1 MALPKVNY
9 AIFATVG
16 KTKQKF
22 QCLPVFIN
30 DVKDTSLPQENI
42 RGDIW

>member
-1 MALPKVNY
+1 MVLSKVNC
-9 AIFATVG
+9 AIFAAVG

-22 QCLPVFIN
+22 KCLPVFIN

-42 RGDIW
+42 RADIW